1 MISENTLLHIE
12 QFPITVL
19 ENIGQRNNQIH
30 YFKVRIDSQD
40 SINHQIGMLRVGSAT
55 GMLQQELQLRETLGE
70 YALVAPLLA
79 QTKVSDIS
87 EILPVSSPA
96 NDTVVQTPID
106 DSLTSNFNSGTS
118 QTTLLQ
124 TNEELEIDTPSK
136 VETETEI
143 EAETVETLEAVVEN
157 TIDSEVPSDGE
168 PISCSENTVQAVDSD
183 SLKSSDE
190 PNNGDYLEEEYYP
203 EVPLPGNEGEQ
214 LLLLTEFPDDKL
226 TLSNWL
232 KNSPSPLEALKL
244 STQICQFFWYLHQNK
259 WCFIDLDPDLIEIGK
274 PIRCFDLTCA
284 YPEAQTLTT
293 GLIGT
298 YCAPEL
304 AFNPTPEEKSS
315 TYTIG
320 ALLYHT
326 LHGEPPTKELESKEC
341 SVPLFSQLLGLS
353 LSPLLDERFSLV
365 QLRSLLIQAGNTL
378 DTVRVSWEIASES
391 TVGLS
396 PQRLQNED
404 SYGITQS
411 DSEGS
416 GIVVLA
422 ALADGMGGMAQGEVA
437 SRLAVKTVIDG
448 LSGQLENIRN
458 NREQWLISLV
468 EHANAV
474 VSEAVQNGGTTLSL
488 VLLKSTKMSIA
499 HVGDSRIY
507 LVRGQEIRQ
516 LSEDHSL
523 VALLVASGQISEAES
538 QQHPDRNVL
547 TKSLGAKKRLSQGYV
562 QTAIDIELQDSDVI
576 LLCSDGVWDLLSDQE
591 LMELFLP
598 MMPPTV
604 LQTAVNQGIKLVL
617 KRGAP
622 DNATLLALR
631 CQITPTEVYQNIDKK
646 LAP

>member
-1 MISENTLLHIE
+1 MISENTLLQIE
-12 QFPITVL
+12 QLSITVL
-19 ENIGQRNNQIH
+19 KNIGQHNNQIH
-30 YFKVRIDSQD
+30 YFKVRLDSQD
-40 SINHQIGMLRVGSAT
+40 IINNQIGMLRVGSAT
-55 GMLQQELQLRETLGE
+55 GLLQQELQLRETLGE

-79 QTKVSDIS
+79 QTTVSDIS
-87 EILPVSSPA
+87 EILSVSSTA

-106 DSLTSNFNSGTS
+106 ESLTSNFNSGTS
-118 QTTLLQ
+118 QETLLQ

-136 VETETEI
+136 VETEI
-143 EAETVETLEAVVEN
+143 EAETVETVEDVTEN

-168 PISCSENTVQAVDSD
+168 PISFSEDTVQAVDSD

-244 STQICQFFWYLHQNK
+244 STQICQFFWYFHQKK
-259 WCFIDLDPDLIEIGK
+259 WCFIDLDPDLIEVGK

-284 YPEAQTLTT
+284 YPEAQRLTN

-326 LHGEPPTKELESKEC
+326 LHGEPPNKDLESKEC

-353 LSPLLDERFSLV
+353 LSPILDERFSLL
-365 QLRSLLIQAGNTL
+365 QLRSLLIQAYNTL

-396 PQRLQNED
+396 PQRLHNED

-411 DSEGS
+411 DYETS

-422 ALADGMGGMAQGEVA
+422 ALADGMGGLAQGEVA

-448 LSGQLENIRN
+448 LSGQLENIQN
-458 NREQWLISLV
+458 NREGWLVSLV
-468 EHANAV
+468 EQANAV
-474 VSEAVQNGGTTLSL
+474 VSEKVQNGGTTLSL
-488 VLLKSTKMSIA
+488 VLLESTKMSIA

-507 LVRGQEIRQ
+507 FVRDREIRQ

-562 QTAIDIELQDSDVI
+562 QTVTDIELQDGDVI
-576 LLCSDGVWDLLSDQE
+576 LLCSDGVWDLVNDQE
-591 LMELFLP
+591 LMELFMP
-598 MMPPTV
+598 MTSKTV

-631 CQITPTEVYQNIDKK
+631 CHITPTEVSF
-646 LAP
+646 P

>member
-1 MISENTLLHIE
+1 MISENTLLQIE
-12 QFPITVL
+12 QLSITVL
-19 ENIGQRNNQIH
+19 ENIGQHNNQIH
-30 YFKVRIDSQD
+30 YFKVRLDSQD
-40 SINHQIGMLRVGSAT
+40 IINNQIGMLRVGSAT
-55 GMLQQELQLRETLGE
+55 GLLQQELQLRETLGE

-79 QTKVSDIS
+79 QTTVSDIS
-87 EILPVSSPA
+87 EILSVSSTA

-106 DSLTSNFNSGTS
+106 ESLTSNFNSGTS
-118 QTTLLQ
+118 QETLLQ

-136 VETETEI
+136 VETEI
-143 EAETVETLEAVVEN
+143 EAETVETVEDVTEN

-168 PISCSENTVQAVDSD
+168 PISFSEDTVQAVDSD

-244 STQICQFFWYLHQNK
+244 STQICQFFWYFHQKK
-259 WCFIDLDPDLIEIGK
+259 WCFIDLDPDLIEVGK

-284 YPEAQTLTT
+284 YPEAQRLTN

-326 LHGEPPTKELESKEC
+326 LHGEPPNKDLESKEC

-353 LSPLLDERFSLV
+353 LSPILDERFSLL
-365 QLRSLLIQAGNTL
+365 QLRSLLIQAYNTL

-396 PQRLQNED
+396 PQRLHNED

-411 DSEGS
+411 DYETS

-422 ALADGMGGMAQGEVA
+422 ALADGMGGLAQGEVA

-448 LSGQLENIRN
+448 LSGQLENIQN
-458 NREQWLISLV
+458 NREGWLVSLV
-468 EHANAV
+468 EQANAV
-474 VSEAVQNGGTTLSL
+474 VSEKVQNGGTTLSL
-488 VLLKSTKMSIA
+488 VLLESTKMSIA

-507 LVRGQEIRQ
+507 FVRDREIRQ

-562 QTAIDIELQDSDVI
+562 QTVTDIELQDGDVI
-576 LLCSDGVWDLLSDQE
+576 LLCSDGVWDLVNDQE
-591 LMELFLP
+591 LMELFMP
-598 MMPPTV
+598 MTSTTV

-631 CQITPTEVYQNIDKK
+631 CHITPTEVSF
-646 LAP
+646 P

>member
-1 MISENTLLHIE
+1 MISENTLLQIE
-12 QFPITVL
+12 QLSITVL
-19 ENIGQRNNQIH
+19 ENIGQHNNQIH
-30 YFKVRIDSQD
+30 YFKVRLDSQD
-40 SINHQIGMLRVGSAT
+40 IINNQIGMLRVGSAT
-55 GMLQQELQLRETLGE
+55 GLLQQELQLRETLGE

-79 QTKVSDIS
+79 QTTVSDIS
-87 EILPVSSPA
+87 EILSVSSTA

-106 DSLTSNFNSGTS
+106 ESLTSNFNSGTS
-118 QTTLLQ
+118 QETLLQ

-136 VETETEI
+136 VETEI
-143 EAETVETLEAVVEN
+143 EAETVETVEDVTEN

-168 PISCSENTVQAVDSD
+168 PISFSEDTVQAVDSD

-244 STQICQFFWYLHQNK
+244 STQICQFFWYFHQKK
-259 WCFIDLDPDLIEIGK
+259 WCFIDLDPDLIEVGK

-284 YPEAQTLTT
+284 YPEAQRLTN

-326 LHGEPPTKELESKEC
+326 LHGEPPNKDLESKEC

-353 LSPLLDERFSLV
+353 LSPILDERFSLL
-365 QLRSLLIQAGNTL
+365 QLRSLLIQAYNTL

-396 PQRLQNED
+396 PQRLHNED

-411 DSEGS
+411 DYETS

-422 ALADGMGGMAQGEVA
+422 ALADGMGGLAQGEVA

-448 LSGQLENIRN
+448 LSGQLENIQN
-458 NREQWLISLV
+458 NREGWLVSLV
-468 EHANAV
+468 EQANAV
-474 VSEAVQNGGTTLSL
+474 VSEKVQNGGTTLSL
-488 VLLKSTKMSIA
+488 VLLESTKMSIA

-507 LVRGQEIRQ
+507 FVRDREIRQ

-547 TKSLGAKKRLSQGYV
+547 TKSLGAKKRLSQNYV
-562 QTAIDIELQDSDVI
+562 QTVTDIELQDGDVI
-576 LLCSDGVWDLLSDQE
+576 LLCSDGVWDLVNDQE
-591 LMELFLP
+591 LMELFMP
-598 MMPPTV
+598 MTSTTV

-631 CQITPTEVYQNIDKK
+631 CHITPTEVSF
-646 LAP
+646 P

>member
-1 MISENTLLHIE
+1 MISENTLLQIE
-12 QFPITVL
+12 QLSITVL
-19 ENIGQRNNQIH
+19 ENIGQHNNQIH
-30 YFKVRIDSQD
+30 YFKVRLDSQD
-40 SINHQIGMLRVGSAT
+40 IINNQIGMLRVGSAT
-55 GMLQQELQLRETLGE
+55 GLLQQELQLRETLGE

-79 QTKVSDIS
+79 QTTVSDIS
-87 EILPVSSPA
+87 EILSVSSPA

-106 DSLTSNFNSGTS
+106 ESLTSNFNSGTS
-118 QTTLLQ
+118 QETLLQ

-136 VETETEI
+136 VETEI
-143 EAETVETLEAVVEN
+143 EAETVETVEDVTEN

-168 PISCSENTVQAVDSD
+168 PILFSEDTVQAVDSD

-190 PNNGDYLEEEYYP
+190 PNNGNYLEEEYYP

-244 STQICQFFWYLHQNK
+244 STQICQFFWYFHQKK
-259 WCFIDLDPDLIEIGK
+259 WCFIDLDPDLIEVGK

-284 YPEAQTLTT
+284 YPEAQRLTN

-326 LHGEPPTKELESKEC
+326 LHGEPPNKDLESKEC

-353 LSPLLDERFSLV
+353 LSPILDERFSLL
-365 QLRSLLIQAGNTL
+365 QLRSLLIQAYNTL

-396 PQRLQNED
+396 PQRLHNED

-411 DSEGS
+411 DYETS
-416 GIVVLA
+416 GILVLA
-422 ALADGMGGMAQGEVA
+422 ALADGMGGLAQGEVA

-448 LSGQLENIRN
+448 LSGQLENIQN
-458 NREQWLISLV
+458 NREGWLVSLV
-468 EHANAV
+468 EQANAV
-474 VSEAVQNGGTTLSL
+474 VSEKVQNGGTTLSL
-488 VLLKSTKMSIA
+488 VLLESTKMSIA

-507 LVRGQEIRQ
+507 FVRDREIRQ

-562 QTAIDIELQDSDVI
+562 QTVTDIELQDGDVI
-576 LLCSDGVWDLLSDQE
+576 LLCSDGVWDLVNDQE
-591 LMELFLP
+591 LMELFMP
-598 MMPPTV
+598 MTSTTV

-631 CQITPTEVYQNIDKK
+631 CHITPTEVSF
-646 LAP
+646 P

>member
-1 MISENTLLHIE
+1 MISENTLLQIE
-12 QFPITVL
+12 QLSITVL
-19 ENIGQRNNQIH
+19 ENIGQHNNQIH
-30 YFKVRIDSQD
+30 YFKVRLDSQD
-40 SINHQIGMLRVGSAT
+40 IINNQIGMLRVGSAT
-55 GMLQQELQLRETLGE
+55 GLLQQELQLRETLGE

-79 QTKVSDIS
+79 QTTVSDIS
-87 EILPVSSPA
+87 EILSVSSPA

-106 DSLTSNFNSGTS
+106 ESLTSNFNSGTS
-118 QTTLLQ
+118 QETLLQ

-136 VETETEI
+136 VETEI
-143 EAETVETLEAVVEN
+143 EAETVETVEDVTEN

-168 PISCSENTVQAVDSD
+168 PILFSEDTVQAVDSD

-190 PNNGDYLEEEYYP
+190 PNNGNYLEEEYYP

-244 STQICQFFWYLHQNK
+244 STQICQFFWYFHQKK
-259 WCFIDLDPDLIEIGK
+259 WCFIDLDPDLIEVGK

-284 YPEAQTLTT
+284 YPEAQRLTN

-326 LHGEPPTKELESKEC
+326 LHGEPPNKDLESKEC

-353 LSPLLDERFSLV
+353 LSPILDERFSLL
-365 QLRSLLIQAGNTL
+365 QLRSLLIQAYNTL

-396 PQRLQNED
+396 PQRLHNED

-411 DSEGS
+411 DYETS
-416 GIVVLA
+416 GILVLA
-422 ALADGMGGMAQGEVA
+422 ALADGMGGLAQGEVA

-448 LSGQLENIRN
+448 LSGQLENIQN
-458 NREQWLISLV
+458 NREGWLVSLV
-468 EHANAV
+468 EQANAV
-474 VSEAVQNGGTTLSL
+474 VSEKVQNGGTTLSL
-488 VLLKSTKMSIA
+488 VLLESRKMSIA

-507 LVRGQEIRQ
+507 FVRDREIRQ

-547 TKSLGAKKRLSQGYV
+547 TKSLGA
-562 QTAIDIELQDSDVI
+562 
-576 LLCSDGVWDLLSDQE
+576 
-591 LMELFLP
+591 
-598 MMPPTV
+598 
-604 LQTAVNQGIKLVL
+604 
-617 KRGAP
+617 
-622 DNATLLALR
+622 
-631 CQITPTEVYQNIDKK
+631 
-646 LAP
+646 

>member
-1 MISENTLLHIE
+1 VISENTLLQIE
-12 QFPITVL
+12 QLSITVL
-19 ENIGQRNNQIH
+19 ENIGQHNNQIH
-30 YFKVRIDSQD
+30 YFKVRLDSQD
-40 SINHQIGMLRVGSAT
+40 IINNQIGMLRVGSAT
-55 GMLQQELQLRETLGE
+55 GLLQQELQLRETLGE

-79 QTKVSDIS
+79 QTTVADIS
-87 EILPVSSPA
+87 EILSVSSTA

-106 DSLTSNFNSGTS
+106 ESLTSNFNSGTS
-118 QTTLLQ
+118 QETLLQ

-136 VETETEI
+136 VETEI
-143 EAETVETLEAVVEN
+143 EAETVETVEDVTEN

-168 PISCSENTVQAVDSD
+168 PISFSEDTVQAVDSD

-244 STQICQFFWYLHQNK
+244 STQICQFFWYFHQKK
-259 WCFIDLDPDLIEIGK
+259 WCFIDLDPDLIEVGK

-284 YPEAQTLTT
+284 YPEAQRLTN

-326 LHGEPPTKELESKEC
+326 LHGEPPNKDLESKEC

-353 LSPLLDERFSLV
+353 LSPILDERFSLL
-365 QLRSLLIQAGNTL
+365 QLRSLLIQAYNTL

-396 PQRLQNED
+396 PQRLHNED

-411 DSEGS
+411 DYETS

-422 ALADGMGGMAQGEVA
+422 ALADGMGGLAQGEVA

-448 LSGQLENIRN
+448 LSGQLENIQN
-458 NREQWLISLV
+458 NREGWLVSLV
-468 EHANAV
+468 EQANAV
-474 VSEAVQNGGTTLSL
+474 VSEKVQNGGTTLSL
-488 VLLKSTKMSIA
+488 VLLESTKMSIA

-507 LVRGQEIRQ
+507 FVRDREIRQ

-547 TKSLGAKKRLSQGYV
+547 TKSLGAKKRLSQGYA
-562 QTAIDIELQDSDVI
+562 QTVTDIELQDGDVI
-576 LLCSDGVWDLLSDQE
+576 LLCSDGVWDLVNDQE
-591 LMELFLP
+591 LMELFMP
-598 MMPPTV
+598 MTSTTV

-631 CQITPTEVYQNIDKK
+631 CHITPTEVSF
-646 LAP
+646 P

>member
-1 MISENTLLHIE
+1 MISENTLLQIE
-12 QFPITVL
+12 QLSITVL
-19 ENIGQRNNQIH
+19 ENIGQHNNQIH
-30 YFKVRIDSQD
+30 YFKVRLDSQD
-40 SINHQIGMLRVGSAT
+40 IINNQIGMLRVGSAT
-55 GMLQQELQLRETLGE
+55 GLLQQELQLRETLGE

-79 QTKVSDIS
+79 QTTVADIS
-87 EILPVSSPA
+87 EILSVSSTA

-106 DSLTSNFNSGTS
+106 ESLTSNFNSGTS
-118 QTTLLQ
+118 QETLLQ

-136 VETETEI
+136 VETEI
-143 EAETVETLEAVVEN
+143 EAETVETVEDVTEN

-168 PISCSENTVQAVDSD
+168 PISFSEDTVQAVDSD

-244 STQICQFFWYLHQNK
+244 STQICQFFWYFHQKK
-259 WCFIDLDPDLIEIGK
+259 WCFIDLDPDLIEVGK

-284 YPEAQTLTT
+284 YPEAQRLTN

-326 LHGEPPTKELESKEC
+326 LHGEPPNKDLESKEC

-353 LSPLLDERFSLV
+353 LSPILDERFSLL
-365 QLRSLLIQAGNTL
+365 QLRSLLIQAYNTL

-396 PQRLQNED
+396 PQRLHNED

-411 DSEGS
+411 DYETS

-422 ALADGMGGMAQGEVA
+422 ALADGMGGLAQGEVA

-448 LSGQLENIRN
+448 LSGQLENIQN
-458 NREQWLISLV
+458 NREGWLVSLV
-468 EHANAV
+468 EQANAV
-474 VSEAVQNGGTTLSL
+474 VSEKVQNGGTTLSL
-488 VLLKSTKMSIA
+488 VLLESTKMSIA

-507 LVRGQEIRQ
+507 FVRDREIRQ

-562 QTAIDIELQDSDVI
+562 QTVTDIELQDGDVI
-576 LLCSDGVWDLLSDQE
+576 LLCSDGVWDLVNDQE
-591 LMELFLP
+591 LMELFMP
-598 MMPPTV
+598 MTSTTV

-631 CQITPTEVYQNIDKK
+631 CHITPTEVSF
-646 LAP
+646 P

>member
-1 MISENTLLHIE
+1 MISENTLLQIE
-12 QFPITVL
+12 QLSITVL
-19 ENIGQRNNQIH
+19 ENIGQHNNQIH
-30 YFKVRIDSQD
+30 YFKVRLDSQD
-40 SINHQIGMLRVGSAT
+40 IINNQIGMLRVGSAT
-55 GMLQQELQLRETLGE
+55 GLLQQELQLRETLGE

-79 QTKVSDIS
+79 QTTVSDIS
-87 EILPVSSPA
+87 EILSVSSTA

-106 DSLTSNFNSGTS
+106 ESLTSNFNSGTS
-118 QTTLLQ
+118 QETLLQ

-136 VETETEI
+136 VETEI
-143 EAETVETLEAVVEN
+143 EAETVETVEDVTEN

-168 PISCSENTVQAVDSD
+168 PILFSEDTVQAVDSD

-190 PNNGDYLEEEYYP
+190 PNNGNYLEEEYYP

-244 STQICQFFWYLHQNK
+244 STQICQFFWYFHQKK
-259 WCFIDLDPDLIEIGK
+259 WCFIDLDPDLIEVGK

-284 YPEAQTLTT
+284 YPEAQRLTN

-326 LHGEPPTKELESKEC
+326 LHGEPPNKDLESKEC

-353 LSPLLDERFSLV
+353 LSPILDERFSLL
-365 QLRSLLIQAGNTL
+365 QLRSLLIQAYNTL

-396 PQRLQNED
+396 PQRLHNED

-411 DSEGS
+411 DYETS
-416 GIVVLA
+416 GILVLA
-422 ALADGMGGMAQGEVA
+422 ALADGMGGLAQGEVA

-448 LSGQLENIRN
+448 LSGQLENIQN
-458 NREQWLISLV
+458 NREGWLVSLV
-468 EHANAV
+468 EQANAV
-474 VSEAVQNGGTTLSL
+474 VSEKVQNGGTTLSL
-488 VLLKSTKMSIA
+488 VLLESTKMSIA

-507 LVRGQEIRQ
+507 FVRDREIRQ

-547 TKSLGAKKRLSQGYV
+547 TKSLGAKKRLSQNYV
-562 QTAIDIELQDSDVI
+562 QTVTDIELQDGDVI
-576 LLCSDGVWDLLSDQE
+576 LLCSDGVWDLVNDQE
-591 LMELFLP
+591 LMELFMP
-598 MMPPTV
+598 MTSTTV

-631 CQITPTEVYQNIDKK
+631 CHITPTEVSF
-646 LAP
+646 P

>member
-1 MISENTLLHIE
+1 MISENTLLQIE
-12 QFPITVL
+12 QLSITVL
-19 ENIGQRNNQIH
+19 ENIGQHNNQIH
-30 YFKVRIDSQD
+30 YFKVRLDSQD
-40 SINHQIGMLRVGSAT
+40 IINNQIGMLRVGSAT
-55 GMLQQELQLRETLGE
+55 GLLQQELQLRETLGE

-79 QTKVSDIS
+79 QTTVADIS
-87 EILPVSSPA
+87 EILSVSSTA

-106 DSLTSNFNSGTS
+106 ESLTSNFNSGTS
-118 QTTLLQ
+118 QETLLQ

-136 VETETEI
+136 VETEI
-143 EAETVETLEAVVEN
+143 EAETVETVEDVTEN

-168 PISCSENTVQAVDSD
+168 PISFSEDTVQAVDSD

-244 STQICQFFWYLHQNK
+244 STQICQFFWYFHQKK
-259 WCFIDLDPDLIEIGK
+259 WCFIDLDPDLIEVGK

-284 YPEAQTLTT
+284 YPEAQRLTN

-326 LHGEPPTKELESKEC
+326 LHGEPPNKDLESKEC

-353 LSPLLDERFSLV
+353 LSPILDERFSLL
-365 QLRSLLIQAGNTL
+365 QLRSLLIQAYNTL

-396 PQRLQNED
+396 PQRLHNED

-411 DSEGS
+411 DYETS
-416 GIVVLA
+416 GILVLA
-422 ALADGMGGMAQGEVA
+422 ALADGMGGLAQGEVA

-448 LSGQLENIRN
+448 LSGQLENIQN
-458 NREQWLISLV
+458 NREGWLVSLV
-468 EHANAV
+468 EQANAV
-474 VSEAVQNGGTTLSL
+474 VSEKVQNGGTTLSL
-488 VLLKSTKMSIA
+488 VLLESTKMSIA

-507 LVRGQEIRQ
+507 FVRDREIRQ

-547 TKSLGAKKRLSQGYV
+547 TKSLGAKKRLSQGYA
-562 QTAIDIELQDSDVI
+562 QTVTDIELQDGDVI
-576 LLCSDGVWDLLSDQE
+576 LLCSDGVWDLVNDQE
-591 LMELFLP
+591 LMELFMP
-598 MMPPTV
+598 MTSTTV

-631 CQITPTEVYQNIDKK
+631 CHITPTEVSF
-646 LAP
+646 P

>member
-1 MISENTLLHIE
+1 MISENTLLQIE
-12 QFPITVL
+12 QLSITVL
-19 ENIGQRNNQIH
+19 ENIGQHNNQIH
-30 YFKVRIDSQD
+30 YFKVRLDSQD
-40 SINHQIGMLRVGSAT
+40 IINNQIGMLRVGSAT
-55 GMLQQELQLRETLGE
+55 GLLQQELQLRETLGE

-79 QTKVSDIS
+79 QTTVSDIS
-87 EILPVSSPA
+87 EILSVSSPA

-106 DSLTSNFNSGTS
+106 ESLTSNFNSGTS
-118 QTTLLQ
+118 QETLLQ

-136 VETETEI
+136 VETEI
-143 EAETVETLEAVVEN
+143 EAETVETVEDVTEN

-168 PISCSENTVQAVDSD
+168 PISFSEDTVQAVDSD

-244 STQICQFFWYLHQNK
+244 STQICQFFWYFHQKK
-259 WCFIDLDPDLIEIGK
+259 WCFIDLDPDLIEVGK

-284 YPEAQTLTT
+284 YPEAQRLTN

-326 LHGEPPTKELESKEC
+326 LHGEPPNKDLESKEC

-353 LSPLLDERFSLV
+353 LSPILDERFSLL
-365 QLRSLLIQAGNTL
+365 QLRSLLIQAYNTL

-396 PQRLQNED
+396 PQRLHNED

-411 DSEGS
+411 DYETS
-416 GIVVLA
+416 GILVLA
-422 ALADGMGGMAQGEVA
+422 ALADGMGGLAQGEVA

-448 LSGQLENIRN
+448 LSGQLENIQN
-458 NREQWLISLV
+458 NREGWLVSLV
-468 EHANAV
+468 EQANAV
-474 VSEAVQNGGTTLSL
+474 VSEKVQNGGTTLSL
-488 VLLKSTKMSIA
+488 VLLESRKMSIA

-507 LVRGQEIRQ
+507 FVRDREIRQ

-562 QTAIDIELQDSDVI
+562 QTVTDIELQDGDVI
-576 LLCSDGVWDLLSDQE
+576 LLCSDGVWDLVNDQE
-591 LMELFLP
+591 LMELFMP
-598 MMPPTV
+598 MTSTTV

-631 CQITPTEVYQNIDKK
+631 CHITPTEVSF
-646 LAP
+646 P

>member
-1 MISENTLLHIE
+1 MISENTLLQIE
-12 QFPITVL
+12 QLSITVL
-19 ENIGQRNNQIH
+19 ENIGQHNNQIH
-30 YFKVRIDSQD
+30 YFKVRLDSQD
-40 SINHQIGMLRVGSAT
+40 IINNQIGMLRVGSAT
-55 GMLQQELQLRETLGE
+55 GLLQQELQLRETLGE

-79 QTKVSDIS
+79 QTTVSDIS
-87 EILPVSSPA
+87 EILSVSSPA

-106 DSLTSNFNSGTS
+106 ESLTSNFNSGTS
-118 QTTLLQ
+118 QETLLQ

-136 VETETEI
+136 VETEI
-143 EAETVETLEAVVEN
+143 EAETVETVEDVTEN

-168 PISCSENTVQAVDSD
+168 PISFSEDTVQAVDSD

-244 STQICQFFWYLHQNK
+244 STQICQFFWYFHQKK
-259 WCFIDLDPDLIEIGK
+259 WCFIDLDPDLIEVGK

-284 YPEAQTLTT
+284 YPEAQRLTN

-326 LHGEPPTKELESKEC
+326 LHGEPPNKDLESKEC

-353 LSPLLDERFSLV
+353 LSPILDERFSLL
-365 QLRSLLIQAGNTL
+365 QLRSLLIQAYNTL

-396 PQRLQNED
+396 PQRLHNED

-411 DSEGS
+411 DYETS
-416 GIVVLA
+416 GILVLA
-422 ALADGMGGMAQGEVA
+422 ALADGMGGLAQGEVA

-448 LSGQLENIRN
+448 LSGQLENIQN
-458 NREQWLISLV
+458 NREGWLVSLV
-468 EHANAV
+468 EQANAV
-474 VSEAVQNGGTTLSL
+474 VSEKVQNGGTTLSL
-488 VLLKSTKMSIA
+488 VLLESTKMSIA

-507 LVRGQEIRQ
+507 FVRDREIRQ

-547 TKSLGAKKRLSQGYV
+547 TKSLGAKKRLSQNYV
-562 QTAIDIELQDSDVI
+562 QTVTDIELQDGDVI
-576 LLCSDGVWDLLSDQE
+576 LLCSDGVWDLVNDQE
-591 LMELFLP
+591 LMELFMP
-598 MMPPTV
+598 MTSTTV

-631 CQITPTEVYQNIDKK
+631 CHITPTEVSF
-646 LAP
+646 P

>member
-1 MISENTLLHIE
+1 MISENTLLQIE
-12 QFPITVL
+12 QLSITVL
-19 ENIGQRNNQIH
+19 ENIGQHNNQIH
-30 YFKVRIDSQD
+30 YFKVRLDSQD
-40 SINHQIGMLRVGSAT
+40 IINNQIGMLRVGSAT
-55 GMLQQELQLRETLGE
+55 GLLQQELQLRETLGE

-79 QTKVSDIS
+79 QTTVSDIS
-87 EILPVSSPA
+87 EILSVSSPA

-106 DSLTSNFNSGTS
+106 ESLTSNFNSGTS
-118 QTTLLQ
+118 QETLLQ

-136 VETETEI
+136 VETEI
-143 EAETVETLEAVVEN
+143 EAETVETVEDVTEN

-168 PISCSENTVQAVDSD
+168 PISFSEETVQAVDSD

-190 PNNGDYLEEEYYP
+190 PNNGNYLEEEYYP

-244 STQICQFFWYLHQNK
+244 STQICQFFWYFHQKK
-259 WCFIDLDPDLIEIGK
+259 WCFIDLDPDLIEVGK

-284 YPEAQTLTT
+284 YPEAQRLTN

-326 LHGEPPTKELESKEC
+326 LHGEPPNKDLESKEC

-353 LSPLLDERFSLV
+353 LSPILDERFSLL
-365 QLRSLLIQAGNTL
+365 QLRSLLIQAYNTL

-396 PQRLQNED
+396 PQRLHNED

-411 DSEGS
+411 DYETS

-422 ALADGMGGMAQGEVA
+422 ALADGMGGLAQGEVA

-448 LSGQLENIRN
+448 LSGQLENIQN
-458 NREQWLISLV
+458 NREGWLVSLV
-468 EHANAV
+468 EQANAV
-474 VSEAVQNGGTTLSL
+474 VSEKVQNGGTTLSL
-488 VLLKSTKMSIA
+488 VLLESTKMSIA

-507 LVRGQEIRQ
+507 FVRDREIRQ

-547 TKSLGAKKRLSQGYV
+547 TKSLGAKKRLSQNYV
-562 QTAIDIELQDSDVI
+562 QTVTDIELQDGDVI
-576 LLCSDGVWDLLSDQE
+576 LLCSDGVWDLVNDQE
-591 LMELFLP
+591 LMELFMP
-598 MMPPTV
+598 MTSTTV

-631 CQITPTEVYQNIDKK
+631 CHITPTEVSF
-646 LAP
+646 P

>member
-1 MISENTLLHIE
+1 MISENTLLQIE
-12 QFPITVL
+12 QLSITVL
-19 ENIGQRNNQIH
+19 ENIGQHNNQIH
-30 YFKVRIDSQD
+30 YFKVRLDSQD
-40 SINHQIGMLRVGSAT
+40 IINNQIGMLRVGSAT
-55 GMLQQELQLRETLGE
+55 GLLQQELQLRETLGE

-79 QTKVSDIS
+79 QTTVSDIS
-87 EILPVSSPA
+87 EILSVSSPA

-106 DSLTSNFNSGTS
+106 ESLTSNFNSGTS
-118 QTTLLQ
+118 QETLLQ

-136 VETETEI
+136 VETEI
-143 EAETVETLEAVVEN
+143 EAETVETVEDVTEN

-168 PISCSENTVQAVDSD
+168 PILFSEDTVQAVDSD

-190 PNNGDYLEEEYYP
+190 PNNGNYLEEEYYP

-244 STQICQFFWYLHQNK
+244 STQICQFFWYFHQKK
-259 WCFIDLDPDLIEIGK
+259 WCFIDLDPDLIEVGK

-284 YPEAQTLTT
+284 YPEAQRLTN

-326 LHGEPPTKELESKEC
+326 LHGEPPNKDLESKEC

-353 LSPLLDERFSLV
+353 LSPILDERFSLL
-365 QLRSLLIQAGNTL
+365 QLRSLLIQAYNTL

-396 PQRLQNED
+396 PQRLHNED

-411 DSEGS
+411 DYETS
-416 GIVVLA
+416 GILVLA
-422 ALADGMGGMAQGEVA
+422 ALADGMGGLAQGEVA

-448 LSGQLENIRN
+448 LSGQLENIQN
-458 NREQWLISLV
+458 NREGWLVSLV
-468 EHANAV
+468 EQANAV
-474 VSEAVQNGGTTLSL
+474 VSEKVQNGGTTLSL
-488 VLLKSTKMSIA
+488 VLLESTKMSIA

-507 LVRGQEIRQ
+507 FVRDREIRQ

-547 TKSLGAKKRLSQGYV
+547 TKSLGAKKRLSQNYV
-562 QTAIDIELQDSDVI
+562 QTVTDIELQDGDVI
-576 LLCSDGVWDLLSDQE
+576 LLCSDGVWDLVNDQE
-591 LMELFLP
+591 LMELFMP
-598 MMPPTV
+598 MTSTTV

-631 CQITPTEVYQNIDKK
+631 CHITPTEVSF
-646 LAP
+646 P

>member
-1 MISENTLLHIE
+1 MISENTLLQIE
-12 QFPITVL
+12 QLSITVL
-19 ENIGQRNNQIH
+19 ENIGQHNNQIH
-30 YFKVRIDSQD
+30 YFKVRLDSQD
-40 SINHQIGMLRVGSAT
+40 IINNQIGMLRVGSAT
-55 GMLQQELQLRETLGE
+55 GLLQQELQLRETLGE

-79 QTKVSDIS
+79 QTTVSDIS
-87 EILPVSSPA
+87 EILSVSSTA

-106 DSLTSNFNSGTS
+106 ESLTSNFNSGTS
-118 QTTLLQ
+118 QETLLQ

-136 VETETEI
+136 VETEI
-143 EAETVETLEAVVEN
+143 EAETVETVEDVTEN

-168 PISCSENTVQAVDSD
+168 PISFSEDTVQAVDSD

-244 STQICQFFWYLHQNK
+244 STQICQFFWYFHQKK
-259 WCFIDLDPDLIEIGK
+259 WCFIDLDPDLIEVGK

-284 YPEAQTLTT
+284 YPEAQRLTN

-326 LHGEPPTKELESKEC
+326 LHGEPPNKDLESKEC

-353 LSPLLDERFSLV
+353 LSPILDERFSLL
-365 QLRSLLIQAGNTL
+365 QLRSLLIQAYNTL

-396 PQRLQNED
+396 PQRLHNED

-411 DSEGS
+411 DYETS
-416 GIVVLA
+416 GILVLA
-422 ALADGMGGMAQGEVA
+422 ALADGMGGLAQGEVA

-448 LSGQLENIRN
+448 LSGQLENIQN
-458 NREQWLISLV
+458 NREGWLVSLV
-468 EHANAV
+468 EQANAV
-474 VSEAVQNGGTTLSL
+474 VSEKVQNGGTTLSL
-488 VLLKSTKMSIA
+488 VLLESTKMSIA

-507 LVRGQEIRQ
+507 FVRDREIRQ

-562 QTAIDIELQDSDVI
+562 QTVTDIELQDGDVI
-576 LLCSDGVWDLLSDQE
+576 LLCSDGVWDLVNDQE
-591 LMELFLP
+591 LMELFMP
-598 MMPPTV
+598 MTSTTV

-631 CQITPTEVYQNIDKK
+631 CHITPTEVSF
-646 LAP
+646 P

>member
-1 MISENTLLHIE
+1 MISENTLLQIE
-12 QFPITVL
+12 QLSITVL
-19 ENIGQRNNQIH
+19 ENIGQHNNQIH
-30 YFKVRIDSQD
+30 YFKVRLDSQD
-40 SINHQIGMLRVGSAT
+40 IINNQIGMLRVGSAT
-55 GMLQQELQLRETLGE
+55 GLLQQELQLRETLGE

-79 QTKVSDIS
+79 QTTVSDIS
-87 EILPVSSPA
+87 EILSVSSPA

-106 DSLTSNFNSGTS
+106 ESLTSNFNSGTS
-118 QTTLLQ
+118 QETLLQ

-136 VETETEI
+136 VETEI
-143 EAETVETLEAVVEN
+143 EAETVETVEDVTEN

-168 PISCSENTVQAVDSD
+168 PILFSEDTVQAVDSD

-190 PNNGDYLEEEYYP
+190 PNNGNYLEEEYYP

-244 STQICQFFWYLHQNK
+244 STQICQFFWYFHQKK
-259 WCFIDLDPDLIEIGK
+259 WCFIDLDPDLIEVGK

-284 YPEAQTLTT
+284 YPEAQRLTN

-326 LHGEPPTKELESKEC
+326 LHGEPPNKDLESKEC

-353 LSPLLDERFSLV
+353 LSPILDERFSLL
-365 QLRSLLIQAGNTL
+365 QLRSLLIQAYNTL

-396 PQRLQNED
+396 PQRLHNED

-411 DSEGS
+411 DYETS
-416 GIVVLA
+416 GILVLA
-422 ALADGMGGMAQGEVA
+422 ALADGMGGLAQGEVA

-448 LSGQLENIRN
+448 LSGQLENIQN
-458 NREQWLISLV
+458 NREGWLVSLV
-468 EHANAV
+468 EQANTV
-474 VSEAVQNGGTTLSL
+474 VSEKVQNGGTTLSL
-488 VLLKSTKMSIA
+488 VLLESTKMSIA

-507 LVRGQEIRQ
+507 FVRDREIRQ

-562 QTAIDIELQDSDVI
+562 QTVTDIELQDGDVI
-576 LLCSDGVWDLLSDQE
+576 LLCSDGVWDLVNDQE
-591 LMELFLP
+591 LMELFMP
-598 MMPPTV
+598 MTSTTV

-631 CQITPTEVYQNIDKK
+631 CHITPTEVSF
-646 LAP
+646 P

>member
-1 MISENTLLHIE
+1 MISENTLLQIE
-12 QFPITVL
+12 QLSITVL
-19 ENIGQRNNQIH
+19 ENIGQHNNQIH
-30 YFKVRIDSQD
+30 YFKVRLDSQD
-40 SINHQIGMLRVGSAT
+40 IINNQIGMLRVGSAT
-55 GMLQQELQLRETLGE
+55 GLLQQELQLRETLGE

-79 QTKVSDIS
+79 QTTVSDIS
-87 EILPVSSPA
+87 EILSVSSTA

-106 DSLTSNFNSGTS
+106 ESLTSNFNSGTS
-118 QTTLLQ
+118 QETLLQ

-136 VETETEI
+136 VETEI
-143 EAETVETLEAVVEN
+143 EAETVETVEDVTEN

-168 PISCSENTVQAVDSD
+168 PILFSEDTVQAVDSD

-190 PNNGDYLEEEYYP
+190 PNNGNYLEEEYYP

-244 STQICQFFWYLHQNK
+244 STQICQFFWYFHQKK
-259 WCFIDLDPDLIEIGK
+259 WCFIDLDPDLIEVGK

-284 YPEAQTLTT
+284 YPEAQRLTN

-326 LHGEPPTKELESKEC
+326 LHGEPPNKDLESKEC

-353 LSPLLDERFSLV
+353 LSPILDERFSLL
-365 QLRSLLIQAGNTL
+365 QLRSLLIQAYNTL

-396 PQRLQNED
+396 PQRLHNED

-411 DSEGS
+411 DYETS

-422 ALADGMGGMAQGEVA
+422 ALADGMGGLAQGEVA

-448 LSGQLENIRN
+448 LSGQLENIQN
-458 NREQWLISLV
+458 NREGWLVSLV
-468 EHANAV
+468 EQANAV
-474 VSEAVQNGGTTLSL
+474 VSEKVQNGGTTLSL
-488 VLLKSTKMSIA
+488 VLLESTKMSIA

-507 LVRGQEIRQ
+507 FVRDREIRQ

-562 QTAIDIELQDSDVI
+562 QTVTDIELQDGDVI
-576 LLCSDGVWDLLSDQE
+576 LLCSDGVWDLVNDQE
-591 LMELFLP
+591 LMELFMP
-598 MMPPTV
+598 MTSTTV

-631 CQITPTEVYQNIDKK
+631 CHITPTEVSF
-646 LAP
+646 P

>member
-1 MISENTLLHIE
+1 MISENTLLQIE
-12 QFPITVL
+12 QLSITVL
-19 ENIGQRNNQIH
+19 ENIGQHNNQIH
-30 YFKVRIDSQD
+30 YFKVRLDSQD
-40 SINHQIGMLRVGSAT
+40 IINNQIGMLRVGSAT
-55 GMLQQELQLRETLGE
+55 GLLQQELQLRETLGE

-79 QTKVSDIS
+79 QTTVADIS
-87 EILPVSSPA
+87 EILSVSSTA

-106 DSLTSNFNSGTS
+106 ESLTSNFNSGTS
-118 QTTLLQ
+118 QETLLQ

-136 VETETEI
+136 VETEI
-143 EAETVETLEAVVEN
+143 EAETVETVEDVTEN

-168 PISCSENTVQAVDSD
+168 PISFSEDTVQAVDSD

-244 STQICQFFWYLHQNK
+244 STQICQFFWYFHQKK
-259 WCFIDLDPDLIEIGK
+259 WCFIDLDPDLIEVGK

-284 YPEAQTLTT
+284 YPEAQRLTN

-326 LHGEPPTKELESKEC
+326 LHGEPPNKDLESKEC

-353 LSPLLDERFSLV
+353 LSPILDERFSLL
-365 QLRSLLIQAGNTL
+365 QLRSLLIQAYNTL

-396 PQRLQNED
+396 PQRLHNED

-411 DSEGS
+411 DYETS

-422 ALADGMGGMAQGEVA
+422 ALADGMGGLAQGEVA

-448 LSGQLENIRN
+448 LSGQLENIQN
-458 NREQWLISLV
+458 NREGWLVSLV
-468 EHANAV
+468 EQANAV
-474 VSEAVQNGGTTLSL
+474 VSEKVQNGGTTLSL
-488 VLLKSTKMSIA
+488 VLLESTKMSIA

-507 LVRGQEIRQ
+507 FVRDREIRQ

-547 TKSLGAKKRLSQGYV
+547 TKSLGAKKRLSQGYA
-562 QTAIDIELQDSDVI
+562 QTVTDIELQDGDVI
-576 LLCSDGVWDLLSDQE
+576 LLCSDGVWDLVNDQE
-591 LMELFLP
+591 LMELFMP
-598 MMPPTV
+598 MTSTTV

-631 CQITPTEVYQNIDKK
+631 CHITPTEVSF
-646 LAP
+646 P

>member
-1 MISENTLLHIE
+1 MISENTLLQIE
-12 QFPITVL
+12 QLSITVL
-19 ENIGQRNNQIH
+19 ENIGQHNNQIH
-30 YFKVRIDSQD
+30 YFKVRLDSQD
-40 SINHQIGMLRVGSAT
+40 IINNQIGMLRVGSAT
-55 GMLQQELQLRETLGE
+55 GLLQQELQLRETLGE

-79 QTKVSDIS
+79 QTTVSDIS
-87 EILPVSSPA
+87 EILSVSSTA

-106 DSLTSNFNSGTS
+106 ESLTSNFNSGTS
-118 QTTLLQ
+118 QETLLQ

-136 VETETEI
+136 VETEI
-143 EAETVETLEAVVEN
+143 EAETVETVEDVTEN

-168 PISCSENTVQAVDSD
+168 PISFSEDTVQAVDSD

-244 STQICQFFWYLHQNK
+244 STQICQFFWYFHQKK
-259 WCFIDLDPDLIEIGK
+259 WCFIDLDPDLIEVGK

-284 YPEAQTLTT
+284 YPEAQRLTN

-326 LHGEPPTKELESKEC
+326 LHGEPPNKDLESKEC

-353 LSPLLDERFSLV
+353 LSPILDERFSLL
-365 QLRSLLIQAGNTL
+365 QLRSLLIQAYNTL

-396 PQRLQNED
+396 PQRLHNED

-411 DSEGS
+411 DYETS

-422 ALADGMGGMAQGEVA
+422 ALADGMGGLAQGEVA

-448 LSGQLENIRN
+448 LSGQLENIQN
-458 NREQWLISLV
+458 NREGWLVSLV
-468 EHANAV
+468 EQANAV
-474 VSEAVQNGGTTLSL
+474 VSEKVQNGGTTLSL
-488 VLLKSTKMSIA
+488 VLLESRKMSIA

-507 LVRGQEIRQ
+507 FVRDREIRQ

-547 TKSLGAKKRLSQGYV
+547 TKSLGAKKRLSQGYA
-562 QTAIDIELQDSDVI
+562 QTVTDIELQDGDVI
-576 LLCSDGVWDLLSDQE
+576 LLCSDGVWDLVNDQE
-591 LMELFLP
+591 LMELFMP
-598 MMPPTV
+598 MTSTTV

-631 CQITPTEVYQNIDKK
+631 CHITPTEVSF
-646 LAP
+646 P

>member
-1 MISENTLLHIE
+1 MISENTLLQIE
-12 QFPITVL
+12 QLSITVL
-19 ENIGQRNNQIH
+19 ENIGQHNNQIH
-30 YFKVRIDSQD
+30 YFKVRLDSQD
-40 SINHQIGMLRVGSAT
+40 IINNQIGMLRVGSAT
-55 GMLQQELQLRETLGE
+55 GLLQQELQLRETLGE

-79 QTKVSDIS
+79 QTTVSDIS
-87 EILPVSSPA
+87 EILSVSSPA

-106 DSLTSNFNSGTS
+106 ESLTSNFNSGTS
-118 QTTLLQ
+118 QETLLQ

-136 VETETEI
+136 VETEI
-143 EAETVETLEAVVEN
+143 EAETVETVEDVTEN

-168 PISCSENTVQAVDSD
+168 PISFSEDTVQAVDSD

-190 PNNGDYLEEEYYP
+190 PNNGNYLEEEYYP

-244 STQICQFFWYLHQNK
+244 STQICQFFWYFHQKK
-259 WCFIDLDPDLIEIGK
+259 WCFIDLDPDLIEVGK

-284 YPEAQTLTT
+284 YPEAQRLTN

-326 LHGEPPTKELESKEC
+326 LHGEPPNKDLESKEC

-353 LSPLLDERFSLV
+353 LSPILDERFSLL
-365 QLRSLLIQAGNTL
+365 QLRSLLIQAYNTL

-396 PQRLQNED
+396 PQRLHNED

-411 DSEGS
+411 DYETS
-416 GIVVLA
+416 GILVLA
-422 ALADGMGGMAQGEVA
+422 ALADGMGGLAQGEVA

-448 LSGQLENIRN
+448 LSGQLENIQN
-458 NREQWLISLV
+458 NREGWLVSLV
-468 EHANAV
+468 EQANAV
-474 VSEAVQNGGTTLSL
+474 VSEKVQNGGTTLSL
-488 VLLKSTKMSIA
+488 VLLESRKMSIA

-507 LVRGQEIRQ
+507 FVRDREIRQ

-547 TKSLGAKKRLSQGYV
+547 TKSLGAKKRLSQNYV
-562 QTAIDIELQDSDVI
+562 QTVTDIELQDGDVI
-576 LLCSDGVWDLLSDQE
+576 LLCSDGVWDLVNDQE
-591 LMELFLP
+591 LMELFMP
-598 MMPPTV
+598 MTSTTV

-631 CQITPTEVYQNIDKK
+631 CHITPTEVSF
-646 LAP
+646 P

>member
-1 MISENTLLHIE
+1 MISENTLLQIE
-12 QFPITVL
+12 QLSITVL
-19 ENIGQRNNQIH
+19 ENIGQHNNQIH
-30 YFKVRIDSQD
+30 YFKVRLDSQD
-40 SINHQIGMLRVGSAT
+40 IINNQIGMLRVGSAT
-55 GMLQQELQLRETLGE
+55 GLLQQELQLRETLGE

-79 QTKVSDIS
+79 QTTVSDIS
-87 EILPVSSPA
+87 EILSVSSPA

-106 DSLTSNFNSGTS
+106 ESLTSNFNSGTS
-118 QTTLLQ
+118 QETLLQ

-136 VETETEI
+136 VETEI
-143 EAETVETLEAVVEN
+143 EAETVETVEDVTEN

-168 PISCSENTVQAVDSD
+168 PISFSEDTVQAVDSD

-244 STQICQFFWYLHQNK
+244 STQICQFFWYFHQKK
-259 WCFIDLDPDLIEIGK
+259 WCFIDLDPDLIEVGK

-284 YPEAQTLTT
+284 YPEAQRLTN

-326 LHGEPPTKELESKEC
+326 LHGEPPNKDLESKEC

-353 LSPLLDERFSLV
+353 LSPILDERFSLL
-365 QLRSLLIQAGNTL
+365 QLRSLLIQAYNTL

-396 PQRLQNED
+396 PQRLHNED

-411 DSEGS
+411 DYETS

-422 ALADGMGGMAQGEVA
+422 ALADGMGGLAQGEVA

-448 LSGQLENIRN
+448 LSGQLENIQN
-458 NREQWLISLV
+458 NREGWLVSLV
-468 EHANAV
+468 EQANAV
-474 VSEAVQNGGTTLSL
+474 VSEKVQNGGTTLSL
-488 VLLKSTKMSIA
+488 VLLESTKMSIA

-507 LVRGQEIRQ
+507 FVRDREIRQ

-562 QTAIDIELQDSDVI
+562 QTVTDIELQDGDVI
-576 LLCSDGVWDLLSDQE
+576 LLCSDGVWDLVNDQE
-591 LMELFLP
+591 LMELFMP
-598 MMPPTV
+598 MTSTTV

-631 CQITPTEVYQNIDKK
+631 CHITPTEVSF
-646 LAP
+646 P

>member
-1 MISENTLLHIE
+1 MISENTLLQIE
-12 QFPITVL
+12 QLSITVL
-19 ENIGQRNNQIH
+19 ENIGQHNNQIH
-30 YFKVRIDSQD
+30 YFKVRLDSQD
-40 SINHQIGMLRVGSAT
+40 IINNQIGMLRVGSAT
-55 GMLQQELQLRETLGE
+55 GLLQQELQLRETLGE

-79 QTKVSDIS
+79 QTTVADIS
-87 EILPVSSPA
+87 EILSVSSTA
-96 NDTVVQTPID
+96 NDTVVQTPLD
-106 DSLTSNFNSGTS
+106 ESLTSNFNSGTS
-118 QTTLLQ
+118 QETLLQ

-136 VETETEI
+136 VETEI
-143 EAETVETLEAVVEN
+143 EAETVETVEDVTEN

-168 PISCSENTVQAVDSD
+168 PISFSEDTVQAVDSD

-244 STQICQFFWYLHQNK
+244 STQICQFFWYFHQKK
-259 WCFIDLDPDLIEIGK
+259 WCFIDLDPDLIEVGK

-284 YPEAQTLTT
+284 YPEAQRLTN

-326 LHGEPPTKELESKEC
+326 LHGEPPNKDLESKEC

-353 LSPLLDERFSLV
+353 LSPILDERFSLL
-365 QLRSLLIQAGNTL
+365 QLRSLLIQAYNTL

-396 PQRLQNED
+396 PQRLHNED

-411 DSEGS
+411 DYETS

-422 ALADGMGGMAQGEVA
+422 ALADGMGGLAQGEVA

-448 LSGQLENIRN
+448 LSGQLENIQN
-458 NREQWLISLV
+458 NREGWLVSLV
-468 EHANAV
+468 EQANAV
-474 VSEAVQNGGTTLSL
+474 VSEKVQNGGTTLSL
-488 VLLKSTKMSIA
+488 VLLESTKMSIA

-507 LVRGQEIRQ
+507 FVRDREIRQ

-562 QTAIDIELQDSDVI
+562 QTVTDIELQDGDVI
-576 LLCSDGVWDLLSDQE
+576 LLCSDGVWDLVNDQE
-591 LMELFLP
+591 LMELFMP
-598 MMPPTV
+598 MTSTTV

-631 CQITPTEVYQNIDKK
+631 CHITPTEVSF
-646 LAP
+646 P

>member
-1 MISENTLLHIE
+1 MISENTLLQIE
-12 QFPITVL
+12 QLSITVL
-19 ENIGQRNNQIH
+19 ENIGQHNNQIH
-30 YFKVRIDSQD
+30 YFKVRLDSQD
-40 SINHQIGMLRVGSAT
+40 IINNQIGMLRVGSAT
-55 GMLQQELQLRETLGE
+55 GLLQQELQLRETLGE

-79 QTKVSDIS
+79 QTTVSDIS
-87 EILPVSSPA
+87 EILSVSSTA
-96 NDTVVQTPID
+96 NDTVVQTPLD
-106 DSLTSNFNSGTS
+106 ESLTSNFNSGTS
-118 QTTLLQ
+118 QETLLQ

-136 VETETEI
+136 VETEI
-143 EAETVETLEAVVEN
+143 EAETVETVEDVTEN

-168 PISCSENTVQAVDSD
+168 PISFSEDTVQAVDSD

-244 STQICQFFWYLHQNK
+244 STQICQFFWYFHQKK
-259 WCFIDLDPDLIEIGK
+259 WCFIDLDPDLIEVGK

-284 YPEAQTLTT
+284 YPEAQRLTN

-326 LHGEPPTKELESKEC
+326 LHGEPPNKDLESKEC

-353 LSPLLDERFSLV
+353 LSPILDERFSLL
-365 QLRSLLIQAGNTL
+365 QLRSLLIQAYNTL

-396 PQRLQNED
+396 PQRLHNED

-411 DSEGS
+411 DYETS

-422 ALADGMGGMAQGEVA
+422 ALADGMGGLAQGEVA

-448 LSGQLENIRN
+448 LSGQLENIQN
-458 NREQWLISLV
+458 NREGWLVSLV
-468 EHANAV
+468 EQANAV
-474 VSEAVQNGGTTLSL
+474 VSEKVQNGGTTLSL
-488 VLLKSTKMSIA
+488 VLLESTKMSIA

-507 LVRGQEIRQ
+507 FVRDREIRQ

-562 QTAIDIELQDSDVI
+562 QTVTDIELQDGDVI
-576 LLCSDGVWDLLSDQE
+576 LLCSDGVWDLVNDQE
-591 LMELFLP
+591 LMELFMP
-598 MMPPTV
+598 MTSTTV

-631 CQITPTEVYQNIDKK
+631 CHITPTEVSF
-646 LAP
+646 P

>member
-1 MISENTLLHIE
+1 MISENTLLQIE
-12 QFPITVL
+12 QLSITVL
-19 ENIGQRNNQIH
+19 ENIGQHNNQIH
-30 YFKVRIDSQD
+30 YFKVRLDSQD
-40 SINHQIGMLRVGSAT
+40 IINNQIGMLRVGSAT
-55 GMLQQELQLRETLGE
+55 GLLQQELQLRETLGE

-79 QTKVSDIS
+79 QTTVSDIS
-87 EILPVSSPA
+87 EILSVSSTA

-106 DSLTSNFNSGTS
+106 ESLTSNFNSGTS
-118 QTTLLQ
+118 QETLLQ

-136 VETETEI
+136 VETEI
-143 EAETVETLEAVVEN
+143 EAETVETVEDVTEN

-168 PISCSENTVQAVDSD
+168 PISFSEETVQAVDSD

-190 PNNGDYLEEEYYP
+190 PNNGNYLEEEYYP

-244 STQICQFFWYLHQNK
+244 STQICQFFWYFHQKK
-259 WCFIDLDPDLIEIGK
+259 WCFIDLDPDLIEVGK

-284 YPEAQTLTT
+284 YPEAQRLTN

-326 LHGEPPTKELESKEC
+326 LHGEPPNKDLESKEC

-353 LSPLLDERFSLV
+353 LSPILDERFSLL
-365 QLRSLLIQAGNTL
+365 QLRSLLIQAYNTL

-396 PQRLQNED
+396 PQRLHNED

-411 DSEGS
+411 DYETS
-416 GIVVLA
+416 GILVLA
-422 ALADGMGGMAQGEVA
+422 ALADGMGGLAQGEVA

-448 LSGQLENIRN
+448 LSGQLENIQN
-458 NREQWLISLV
+458 NREGWLVSLV
-468 EHANAV
+468 EQANAV
-474 VSEAVQNGGTTLSL
+474 VSEKVQNGGTTLSL
-488 VLLKSTKMSIA
+488 VLLESTKMSIA

-507 LVRGQEIRQ
+507 FVRDREIRQ

-547 TKSLGAKKRLSQGYV
+547 TKSLGAKKRLSQNYV
-562 QTAIDIELQDSDVI
+562 QTVTDIELQDGDVI
-576 LLCSDGVWDLLSDQE
+576 LLCSDGVWDLVNDQE
-591 LMELFLP
+591 LMELFMP
-598 MMPPTV
+598 MTSTTV

-631 CQITPTEVYQNIDKK
+631 CHITPTEVSF
-646 LAP
+646 P

>member
-1 MISENTLLHIE
+1 MISENTLLQIE
-12 QFPITVL
+12 QLSITVL
-19 ENIGQRNNQIH
+19 ENIGQHNNQIH
-30 YFKVRIDSQD
+30 YFKVRLDSQD
-40 SINHQIGMLRVGSAT
+40 IINNQIGMLRVGSAT
-55 GMLQQELQLRETLGE
+55 GLLQQELQLRETLGE

-79 QTKVSDIS
+79 QTTVSDIS
-87 EILPVSSPA
+87 EILSVSSPA

-106 DSLTSNFNSGTS
+106 ESLTSNFNSGTS
-118 QTTLLQ
+118 QETLLQ

-136 VETETEI
+136 VETEI
-143 EAETVETLEAVVEN
+143 EAETVETVEDVTEN

-168 PISCSENTVQAVDSD
+168 PILFSEDTVQAVDSD

-190 PNNGDYLEEEYYP
+190 PNNGNYLEEEYYP

-244 STQICQFFWYLHQNK
+244 STQICQFFWYFHQKK
-259 WCFIDLDPDLIEIGK
+259 WCFIDLDPDLIEVGK

-284 YPEAQTLTT
+284 YPEAQRLTN

-326 LHGEPPTKELESKEC
+326 LHGEPPNKDLESKEC

-353 LSPLLDERFSLV
+353 LSPILDERFSLL
-365 QLRSLLIQAGNTL
+365 QLRSLLIQAYNTL

-396 PQRLQNED
+396 PQRLHNED

-411 DSEGS
+411 DYETS

-422 ALADGMGGMAQGEVA
+422 ALADGMGGLAQGEVA

-448 LSGQLENIRN
+448 LSGQLENIQN
-458 NREQWLISLV
+458 NREGWLVSLV
-468 EHANAV
+468 EQANAV
-474 VSEAVQNGGTTLSL
+474 VSEKVQNGGTTLSL
-488 VLLKSTKMSIA
+488 VLLESTKMSIA

-507 LVRGQEIRQ
+507 FVRDREIRQ

-562 QTAIDIELQDSDVI
+562 QTVTDIELQDGDVI
-576 LLCSDGVWDLLSDQE
+576 LLCSDGVWDLVNDQE
-591 LMELFLP
+591 LMELFMP
-598 MMPPTV
+598 MTSTTV

-631 CQITPTEVYQNIDKK
+631 CHITPTEVSF
-646 LAP
+646 P

>member
-1 MISENTLLHIE
+1 MISENTLLQIE
-12 QFPITVL
+12 QLSITVL
-19 ENIGQRNNQIH
+19 ENIGQHNNQIH
-30 YFKVRIDSQD
+30 YFKVRLDSQD
-40 SINHQIGMLRVGSAT
+40 IINNQIGMLRVGSAT
-55 GMLQQELQLRETLGE
+55 GLLQQELQLRETLGE

-79 QTKVSDIS
+79 QTTVSDIS
-87 EILPVSSPA
+87 EILSVSSPA

-106 DSLTSNFNSGTS
+106 ESLTSNFNSGTS
-118 QTTLLQ
+118 QETLLQ

-136 VETETEI
+136 VETEI
-143 EAETVETLEAVVEN
+143 EAETVETVEDVTEN

-168 PISCSENTVQAVDSD
+168 PILFSEDTVQAVDSD

-190 PNNGDYLEEEYYP
+190 PNNGNYLEEEYYP

-244 STQICQFFWYLHQNK
+244 STQICQFFWYFHQKK
-259 WCFIDLDPDLIEIGK
+259 WCFIDLDPDLIEVGK

-284 YPEAQTLTT
+284 YPEAQRLTN

-326 LHGEPPTKELESKEC
+326 LHGEPPNKDLESKEC

-353 LSPLLDERFSLV
+353 LSPILDERFSLL
-365 QLRSLLIQAGNTL
+365 QLRSLLIQAYNTL

-396 PQRLQNED
+396 PQRLHNED

-411 DSEGS
+411 DYETS

-422 ALADGMGGMAQGEVA
+422 ALADGMGGLAQGEVA

-448 LSGQLENIRN
+448 LSGQLENIQN
-458 NREQWLISLV
+458 NREGWLVSLV
-468 EHANAV
+468 EQANAV
-474 VSEAVQNGGTTLSL
+474 VSEKVQNGGTTLSL
-488 VLLKSTKMSIA
+488 VLLESTKMSIA

-507 LVRGQEIRQ
+507 FVRDREIRQ

-547 TKSLGAKKRLSQGYV
+547 TKSLGAKKRLSQNYV
-562 QTAIDIELQDSDVI
+562 QTVTDIELQDGDVI
-576 LLCSDGVWDLLSDQE
+576 LLCSDGVWDLVNDQE
-591 LMELFLP
+591 LMELFMP
-598 MMPPTV
+598 MTSTTV

-631 CQITPTEVYQNIDKK
+631 CHITPTEVSF
-646 LAP
+646 P

>member
-1 MISENTLLHIE
+1 MISENTLLQIE
-12 QFPITVL
+12 QLSITVL
-19 ENIGQRNNQIH
+19 ENIGQHNNQIH
-30 YFKVRIDSQD
+30 YFKVRLDSQD
-40 SINHQIGMLRVGSAT
+40 IINNQIGMLRVGSAT
-55 GMLQQELQLRETLGE
+55 GLLQQELQLRETLGE

-79 QTKVSDIS
+79 QTTVSDIS
-87 EILPVSSPA
+87 EILSVSSTA

-106 DSLTSNFNSGTS
+106 ESLTSNFNSGTS
-118 QTTLLQ
+118 QETLLQ

-136 VETETEI
+136 VETEI
-143 EAETVETLEAVVEN
+143 EAETVETVEDVTEN

-168 PISCSENTVQAVDSD
+168 PISFSEDTVQAVDSD

-244 STQICQFFWYLHQNK
+244 STQICQFFWYFHQKK
-259 WCFIDLDPDLIEIGK
+259 WCFIDLDPDLIEVGK

-284 YPEAQTLTT
+284 YPEAQRLTN

-326 LHGEPPTKELESKEC
+326 LHGEPPNKDLESKEC

-353 LSPLLDERFSLV
+353 LSPILDERFSLL
-365 QLRSLLIQAGNTL
+365 QLRSLLIQAYNTL

-396 PQRLQNED
+396 PQRLHNED

-411 DSEGS
+411 DYETS

-422 ALADGMGGMAQGEVA
+422 ALADGMGGLAQGEVA

-448 LSGQLENIRN
+448 LSGQLENIQN
-458 NREQWLISLV
+458 NREGWLVSLV
-468 EHANAV
+468 EQANAV
-474 VSEAVQNGGTTLSL
+474 VSEKVQNGGTTLSL
-488 VLLKSTKMSIA
+488 VLLESRKMSIA

-507 LVRGQEIRQ
+507 FVRDREIRQ

-562 QTAIDIELQDSDVI
+562 QTVTDIELQDGDVI
-576 LLCSDGVWDLLSDQE
+576 LLCSDGVWDLVNDQE
-591 LMELFLP
+591 LMELFMP
-598 MMPPTV
+598 MTSTTV

-631 CQITPTEVYQNIDKK
+631 CHITPTEVSF
-646 LAP
+646 P

>member
-1 MISENTLLHIE
+1 MISENTLLQIE
-12 QFPITVL
+12 QLSITVL
-19 ENIGQRNNQIH
+19 ENIGQHNNQIH
-30 YFKVRIDSQD
+30 YFKVRLDSQD
-40 SINHQIGMLRVGSAT
+40 IINNQIGMLRVGSAT
-55 GMLQQELQLRETLGE
+55 GLLQQELQLRETLGE

-79 QTKVSDIS
+79 QTTVSDIS
-87 EILPVSSPA
+87 EILSVSSTA

-106 DSLTSNFNSGTS
+106 ESLTSNFNSGTS
-118 QTTLLQ
+118 QETLLQ

-136 VETETEI
+136 VETEI
-143 EAETVETLEAVVEN
+143 EAETVEAVEDVTEN

-168 PISCSENTVQAVDSD
+168 PISFSEDTVQAVDSD

-244 STQICQFFWYLHQNK
+244 STQICQFFWYFHQKK
-259 WCFIDLDPDLIEIGK
+259 WCFIDLDPDLIEVGK

-284 YPEAQTLTT
+284 YPEAQRLTN

-326 LHGEPPTKELESKEC
+326 LHGEPPNKDLESKEC

-353 LSPLLDERFSLV
+353 LSPILDERFSLL
-365 QLRSLLIQAGNTL
+365 QLRSLLIQAYNTL

-396 PQRLQNED
+396 PQRLHNED

-411 DSEGS
+411 DYETS

-422 ALADGMGGMAQGEVA
+422 ALADGMGGLAQGEVA

-448 LSGQLENIRN
+448 LSGQLENIQN
-458 NREQWLISLV
+458 NREGWLVSLV
-468 EHANAV
+468 EQANAV
-474 VSEAVQNGGTTLSL
+474 VSEKVQNGGTTLSL
-488 VLLKSTKMSIA
+488 VLLESTKMSIA

-507 LVRGQEIRQ
+507 FVRDREIRQ

-562 QTAIDIELQDSDVI
+562 QTVTDIELQDGDVI
-576 LLCSDGVWDLLSDQE
+576 LLCSDGVWDLVNDQE
-591 LMELFLP
+591 LMELFMP
-598 MMPPTV
+598 MTSTTV

-631 CQITPTEVYQNIDKK
+631 CHITPTEVSF
-646 LAP
+646 P

>member
-1 MISENTLLHIE
+1 VISENTLLQIE
-12 QFPITVL
+12 QLSITVL
-19 ENIGQRNNQIH
+19 ENIGQHNNQIH
-30 YFKVRIDSQD
+30 YFKVRLDSQD
-40 SINHQIGMLRVGSAT
+40 IINNQIGMLRVGSAT
-55 GMLQQELQLRETLGE
+55 GLLQQELQLRETLGE

-79 QTKVSDIS
+79 QTTVSDIS
-87 EILPVSSPA
+87 EILSVSSTA

-106 DSLTSNFNSGTS
+106 ESLTSNFNSGTS
-118 QTTLLQ
+118 QETLLQ

-136 VETETEI
+136 VETEI
-143 EAETVETLEAVVEN
+143 EAETVETVEDVTEN

-168 PISCSENTVQAVDSD
+168 PISFSEDTVQAVDSD

-244 STQICQFFWYLHQNK
+244 STQICQFFWYFHQKK
-259 WCFIDLDPDLIEIGK
+259 WCFIDLDPDLIEVGK

-284 YPEAQTLTT
+284 YPEAQRLTN

-326 LHGEPPTKELESKEC
+326 LHGEPPNKDLESKEC

-353 LSPLLDERFSLV
+353 LSPILDERFSLL
-365 QLRSLLIQAGNTL
+365 QLRSLLIQAYNTL

-396 PQRLQNED
+396 PQRLHNED

-411 DSEGS
+411 DYETS

-422 ALADGMGGMAQGEVA
+422 ALADGMGGLAQGEVA

-448 LSGQLENIRN
+448 LSGQLENIQN
-458 NREQWLISLV
+458 NREGWLVSLV
-468 EHANAV
+468 EQANAV
-474 VSEAVQNGGTTLSL
+474 VSEKVQNGGTTLSL
-488 VLLKSTKMSIA
+488 VLLESTKMSIA

-507 LVRGQEIRQ
+507 FVRDREIRQ

-547 TKSLGAKKRLSQGYV
+547 TKSLGAKKRLSQGYA
-562 QTAIDIELQDSDVI
+562 QTVTDIELQDGDVI
-576 LLCSDGVWDLLSDQE
+576 LLCSDGVWDLVNDQE
-591 LMELFLP
+591 LMELFMP
-598 MMPPTV
+598 MTSTTV

-631 CQITPTEVYQNIDKK
+631 CHITPTEVSF
-646 LAP
+646 P